1 MRLHNDP
8 LLGVDLRLHN
18 VLNGSATVFLTI
30 SASLEIVSVSATS
43 TEPKIS
49 KINDYKQDTAQD
61 TAQDVDCF
69 GLNVAVRRRA
79 YFM

>member
-1 MRLHNDP
+1 MRLYNDP
-8 LLGVDLRLHN
+8 LRAVDLRLNN

-61 TAQDVDCF
+61 VDCF